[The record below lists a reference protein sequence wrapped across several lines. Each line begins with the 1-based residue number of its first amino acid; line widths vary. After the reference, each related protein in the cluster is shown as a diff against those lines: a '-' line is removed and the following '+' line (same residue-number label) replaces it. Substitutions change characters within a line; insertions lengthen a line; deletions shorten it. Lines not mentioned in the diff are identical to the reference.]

1 MAVNSHRT
9 EEAPTLIWVTQLTS
23 AELRF
28 ELTCV
33 DPKFC
38 VLTST
43 GHRHPREGSLHVLL
57 LKTGRNRGMDWC
69 NKHRWSRHR
78 RLD

>member
-1 MAVNSHRT
+1 M
-9 EEAPTLIWVTQLTS
+9 IWVTQRTS

-33 DPKFC
+33 DPRFC
-38 VLTST
+38 VVTST

-57 LKTGRNRGMDWC
+57 LKTGRNRGTDEC
-69 NKHRWSRHR
+69 NKHRRSRHR
-78 RLD
+78 SLD